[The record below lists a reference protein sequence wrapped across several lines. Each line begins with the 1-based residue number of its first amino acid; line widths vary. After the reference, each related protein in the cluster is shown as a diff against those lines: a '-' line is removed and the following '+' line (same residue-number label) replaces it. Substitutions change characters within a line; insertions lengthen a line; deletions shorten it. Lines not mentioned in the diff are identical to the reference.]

1 MNSSLPS
8 DEDIAPQSEDNKQGR
23 MEEGFPQ
30 EVNDKIKAL
39 LKEGQETAY
48 RQYEEL
54 LETGVAREIAR
65 INLPLSMYTEWYWTN
80 DLHNLFH
87 FLRLRM
93 DPHAQKEIRLYAEA
107 MFAITKKVAPLA
119 CESFE
124 NHLLGGV
131 RFSKTELGAL
141 QNLLA
146 GKPSGLEGKAQE
158 RFEAKIQ
165 EGRQK

>member
-1 MNSSLPS
+1 MNFFLPS

-107 MFAITKKVAPLA
+107 MFAITKKVAP
-119 CESFE
+119 
-124 NHLLGGV
+124 
-131 RFSKTELGAL
+131 
-141 QNLLA
+141 
-146 GKPSGLEGKAQE
+146 
-158 RFEAKIQ
+158 
-165 EGRQK
+165 